1 MDEALLPRKER
12 SIWEILTWE
21 LTVEEFK
28 KISFVG
34 APFMAV
40 AMSQYLL
47 LGVSMMMAG
56 HLGEFALSGVAIATA
71 FCNVTGFSL
80 LWGLC
85 GALETLNGQA
95 YGATQYYKLGSYTY
109 CAIIYSLPICLP
121 VCLLWMYMDK
131 LLVLIGQDPQVA
143 EIANRYAMCLIPGL
157 FGYAIVQ
164 SQVRFFQSQSLVLPM
179 MFSSLATL
187 CFHIIVCWVLVFKFG
202 FGSKGGALAIS
213 FSNWFNVI
221 LLGFYMRYS
230 PSCEKTRTLHLKDVF
245 LSVKEFFHF
254 AIPSAVMA
262 CLEWWSFE
270 ILVLMSGL
278 LPNSKLETSV
288 LSICLS
294 SDSLH
299 YTISFGISVAASTIL
314 LCCRHVFGY
323 AYSSENDVV
332 IKVTRM
338 VPLICLSFITDG
350 LHGVACGIVRGIGW
364 QHVGAYANLA
374 AYYLVGIPA
383 GVLCGFV
390 LKLRGEG
397 LWVGMVVGS
406 GVQMLLL
413 SLVIAFTNWKKQAI
427 KARERMLHGTLAGE
441 NESF

>member
-1 MDEALLPRKER
+1 
-12 SIWEILTWE
+12 
-21 LTVEEFK
+21 
-28 KISFVG
+28 
-34 APFMAV
+34 
-40 AMSQYLL
+40 LL

-56 HLGEFALSGVAIATA
+56 HLGELALSGVAIATA

-109 CAIIYSLPICLP
+109 CAIICSLPICLP

-179 MFSSLATL
+179 MFSSLFYSTRISNELGAGNPQAAQIATL
-187 CFHIIVCWVLVFKFG
+187 VSMLIALV
-202 FGSKGGALAIS
+202 
-213 FSNWFNVI
+213 
-221 LLGFYMRYS
+221 
-230 PSCEKTRTLHLKDVF
+230 ETL
-245 LSVKEFFHF
+245 
-254 AIPSAVMA
+254 I
-262 CLEWWSFE
+262 
-270 ILVLMSGL
+270 
-278 LPNSKLETSV
+278 
-288 LSICLS
+288 
-294 SDSLH
+294 
-299 YTISFGISVAASTIL
+299 ASTIL

-332 IKVTRM
+332 IKVT
-338 VPLICLSFITDG
+338 
-350 LHGVACGIVRGIGW
+350 
-364 QHVGAYANLA
+364 
-374 AYYLVGIPA
+374 
-383 GVLCGFV
+383 
-390 LKLRGEG
+390 
-397 LWVGMVVGS
+397 
-406 GVQMLLL
+406 
-413 SLVIAFTNWKKQAI
+413 AI

>member
-56 HLGEFALSGVAIATA
+56 HLGELALSGVAIATA

-95 YGATQYYKLGSYTY
+95 YGATQYHKLGSYTY
-109 CAIIYSLPICLP
+109 CAIICSLPICLP

-131 LLVLIGQDPQVA
+131 VLVLIGQDPQVA
-143 EIANRYAMCLIPGL
+143 EIANRYAICLIPGL

-179 MFSSLATL
+179 MFTSLATL
-187 CFHIIVCWVLVFKFG
+187 CFHIIVCWILVFKIG

-245 LSVKEFFHF
+245 LSVNEFFHF

-288 LSICLS
+288 LSIC
-294 SDSLH
+294 
-299 YTISFGISVAASTIL
+299 TRISNELGAGNPQAAQIATLVSMLIALVETLIASTIL
-314 LCCRHVFGY
+314 LCCRHVFGDRERY
-323 AYSSENDVV
+323 WVAACWSLCKFSSILFGRNSSRSFMWFCFEA
-332 IKVTRM
+332 KRGR
-338 VPLICLSFITDG
+338 PL
-350 LHGVACGIVRGIGW
+350 GW
-364 QHVGAYANLA
+364 NGGWVWCSNASSCPCHCFYKLEE
-374 AYYLVGIPA
+374 A
-383 GVLCGFV
+383 GNQ
-390 LKLRGEG
+390 GEG
-397 LWVGMVVGS
+397 ENASWNFS
-406 GVQMLLL
+406 G
-413 SLVIAFTNWKKQAI
+413 
-427 KARERMLHGTLAGE
+427 RE
-441 NESF
+441 